1 MTTPRLEEFVVE
13 ARIETEVLFNRPVT
27 LSGVTSEV
35 VSEVVFRSWNIA
47 WFESGESG
55 CSTGRDAAEMKG
67 TKKASGTVKSIVE
80 NFPSFDAQ
88 KNPRERCACGI
99 RTFAR
104 LYEDALRK
112 AHVWLKRTS

>member
-1 MTTPRLEEFVVE
+1 MTL
-13 ARIETEVLFNRPVT
+13 N
-27 LSGVTSEV
+27 GVTSEV

-47 WFESGESG
+47 WFESGDSG

-67 TKKASGTVKSIVE
+67 TKEASDTVKSIVDSFRVSILK
-80 NFPSFDAQ
+80 NFL
-88 KNPRERCACGI
+88 KKRCTCRI

-112 AHVWLKRTS
+112 THIRLKRTPQM